1 MWYVYN
7 VKCKYI
13 KVLISLLYPANRK
26 TIGIQNGEDNN
37 NFFFLKSSSIKEN
50 LLTLVTKAYLNHQ
63 SSACDVVLLF
73 EWMSMSTA
81 EAAKA
86 KA

>member
-1 MWYVYN
+1 MLYVYN

-37 NFFFLKSSSIKEN
+37 KFIKKKKKSYSIKEN
-50 LLTLVTKAYLNHQ
+50 LLILFTKAYLNYQ
-63 SSACDVVLLF
+63 SSACDVV
-73 EWMSMSTA
+73 
-81 EAAKA
+81 
-86 KA
+86 